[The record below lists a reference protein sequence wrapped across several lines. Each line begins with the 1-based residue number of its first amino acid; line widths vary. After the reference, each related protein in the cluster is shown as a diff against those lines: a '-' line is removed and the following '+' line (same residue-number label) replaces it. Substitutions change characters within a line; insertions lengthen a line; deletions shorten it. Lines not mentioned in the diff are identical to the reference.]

1 MSSKILFLFVV
12 FLFFIGVEFILLGV
26 CRGAPST
33 NKAKVIWTICRVILE
48 TIIIAYILLIGLFLW
63 VGVDM
68 ILSSNVGQ
76 GVSVLASG
84 AIMGVCVYFWL
95 IRGWIKHM
103 KKLEKDTEC

>member
-12 FLFFIGVEFILLGV
+12 FLFFIGVEFILFGV
-26 CRGAPST
+26 CRGSSST
-33 NKAKVIWTICRVILE
+33 NKVKMLRTICRVILG

-68 ILSSNVGQ
+68 LLNNNVSQ

-84 AIMGVCVYFWL
+84 VIMGVCVYFWL